1 MKSRLMELLRRHRN
15 LVLLLVS
22 GLLAPLITNL
32 ASSWLEMTIGR
43 TPNRLMQLLAIGVA
57 LIVGLWVLHLALG
70 RREPLELVPEEER
83 PPRYPG
89 LIVLV
94 GIGRKNTRPEELS
107 HNLAIEYHLS
117 CEEAGGEALRVCWLI
132 ATSGVRGSV
141 PVAREVRERYGDRC
155 QLHIRVL
162 HDPFRDVQ
170 EAYRLVRRIYTEEA
184 AEHGLAPE
192 QIIADFTGGTKP
204 MSAGMILACQDRW
217 PMQYMF
223 GREGEVASTPLLVR
237 FQSAE
242 AKEAGGG
249 VV

>member
-1 MKSRLMELLRRHRN
+1 MKPRLIELLRRHRN
-15 LVLLLVS
+15 LVILLVS
-22 GLLAPLITNL
+22 GLLAPLLTNL

-43 TPNRLMQLLAIGVA
+43 TPNRLMQLLAVGVA

-70 RREPLELVPEEER
+70 RREPLELVAEEER

-94 GIGRKNTRPEELS
+94 GTGRKDAEPDELS
-107 HNLAIEYHLS
+107 HNLAIEYHLN
-117 CEEAGGEALRVCWLI
+117 CEEADGDVLRVCWLI

-141 PVAREVRERYGDRC
+141 PVAREVRERYSDRC

-162 HDPFRDVQ
+162 NSAFDVQ
-170 EAYRLVRRIYTEEA
+170 EMYQLVRRIYTEEA
-184 AEHGLAPE
+184 AEHGLAPQ

-223 GREGEVASTPLLVR
+223 GRKGEVASTPLLVR

-242 AKEAGGG
+242 GERD
-249 VV
+249 VT

>member
-1 MKSRLMELLRRHRN
+1 MKSRLMELLRRQRN

-22 GLLAPLITNL
+22 GLLVPLFTNL

-57 LIVGLWVLHLALG
+57 LIVGLWVLHMALG
-70 RREPLELVPEEER
+70 RQEPLELVPEEER
-83 PPRYPG
+83 PSRYPG

-94 GIGRKNTRPEELS
+94 GIGRKDTKPEELS

-117 CEEAGGEALRVCWLI
+117 CEEAGGDALRVCWLI
-132 ATSGVRGSV
+132 ATGGVKGSV
-141 PVAREVRERYGDRC
+141 PVAREVRKRYESHCDKVI
-155 QLHIRVL
+155 LHVL
-162 HDPFRDVQ
+162 NSAFDVQ
-170 EAYRLVRRIYTEEA
+170 EAYRLVRGIYTEEA
-184 AEHGLAPE
+184 AEYGLAPE

-242 AKEAGGG
+242 AESEVA
-249 VV
+249 